1 MIDSV
6 PEDVKKK
13 RLQEISETYLSLAA
27 TRNKRLIGTE
37 QLVLLECVSPHENHI
52 INYFILLKN
61 NYFKAITMMMHVIL
75 WFGSPTCACVHQLV
89 FSCTIKAL
97 NPINNIN
104 SLAPNI
110 NTLLICACV
119 HSSRMK

>member
-6 PEDVKKK
+6 PEVVKKK
-13 RLQEISETYLSLAA
+13 RLQEINEIYLSLAA
-27 TRNKRLIGTE
+27 IRNKRLIGTE

-52 INYFILLKN
+52 LSYFILKKN
-61 NYFKAITMMMHVIL
+61 NYFKAIITMMYVIL
-75 WFGSPTCACVHQLV
+75 WFGSPACACAHHLV

-110 NTLLICACV
+110 
-119 HSSRMK
+119 HY